1 MTPDGRLIR
10 VDELREWDGP
20 GELVVFLGVRTAGS
34 RSHETFSGWAA
45 ALGRPDWT
53 LRGLDLPLNAP
64 DAAYAELVAAVAAN
78 PRVAGAVVTSHKLR
92 LHRAGATLFRR
103 TDVLAGLTRE
113 VNTLARATD
122 GVDAHA
128 RDPLALTAVLRGF
141 DGAGHADVVV
151 YGAGGA
157 GTALL
162 LALTLDVG
170 ATLASGSLVRAAGRG
185 PRSITVLDTDEDAV
199 AALRATA
206 RRCGVLDGRLR
217 LLAAGDPAAPFP
229 LPDGALVVNATGLG
243 KDRPGS
249 PLPPGTV
256 LPPGATAWDVNY
268 RGDLTF
274 LADARAQG
282 ATAVDGWDYFVAG
295 WGAALT
301 AIAGVPFTDDML
313 AGLAA
318 AAAAHRPGTLPS

>member
-10 VDELREWDGP
+10 LDELREWDGP
-20 GELVVFLGVRTAGS
+20 GELVVFLGVTTAGS
-34 RSHETFSGWAA
+34 RSHDVFPGWSD

-53 LRGLDLPLNAP
+53 LRGTDLPLTAP

-92 LHRAGATLFRR
+92 LHRAGAALFRR
-103 TDVLAGLTRE
+103 ADVLAGLTHE
-113 VNTLARATD
+113 VNTLVRIRD

-128 RDPLALTAVLRGF
+128 RDPLALAAVLRGF
-141 DGAGHADVVV
+141 DEAGRADVVV

-162 LALTLDVG
+162 LALTLDVE
-170 ATLASGSLVRAAGRG
+170 ATLAAGRPVPAEGG
-185 PRSITVLDTDEDAV
+185 PRTVTVLDTDDGAL
-199 AALRATA
+199 AALQATA
-206 RRCGVLDGRLR
+206 ERGGVLDDRLR
-217 LLAAGDPAAPFP
+217 LLDAPGPAP

-249 PLPPGTV
+249 PLPSGTV
-256 LPPGATAWDVNY
+256 LPPAATAWDFNY

-274 LADARAQG
+274 LSDARAQG

-301 AIAGVPFTDDML
+301 AIAGVPLTDDLL

-318 AAAAHRPGTLPS
+318 AAAAHRPGRPRS

>member
-1 MTPDGRLIR
+1 LVAFVG
-10 VDELREWDGP
+10 VDTG
-20 GELVVFLGVRTAGS
+20 GS
-34 RSHETFSGWAA
+34 RIHREFPAWAA
-45 ALGRPDWT
+45 RLGRPEWT
-53 LRGLDLPLNAP
+53 LRGVDLPPTAP
-64 DAAYAELVAAVAAN
+64 ASDYRDLVDAVAAN
-78 PRVAGAVVTSHKLR
+78 PHVAGAVVTSHKLR
-92 LHRAGATLFRR
+92 LYRAAADRLRR
-103 TDVLAGLTRE
+103 TDTLVDRTLEINA
-113 VNTLARATD
+113 LARTTD
-122 GVDAHA
+122 GGVDGFA
-128 RDPLALTAVLRGF
+128 RDPLALAAVLPRF
-141 DGAGHADVVV
+141 DVAGRDVVV

-170 ATLASGSLVRAAGRG
+170 AGWAPG
-185 PRSITVLDTDEDAV
+185 PRSITVVDTDDGAL

-206 RRCGVLDGRLR
+206 DRCGLAGRVDLR
-217 LLAAGDPAAPFP
+217 SPATAPARV
-229 LPDGALVVNATGLG
+229 PDGALVVNATGLG

-256 LPPGATAWDVNY
+256 LPPTATAWDFNY

-301 AIAGVPFTDDML
+301 AIAGVPFTDDL
-313 AGLAA
+313 VADLTRLSADE
-318 AAAAHRPGTLPS
+318 